1 MSKQRLALSLDDYSF
16 NLISNISEDL
26 GKTKSE
32 VVIELM
38 HLMGPALSHISSV
51 KRMVDAG
58 LKATGEEAFK
68 GFLRG
73 MQQDFDESLADAEQ
87 AFFEKTDEPG
97 EGAEHMQAPGTVLDS
112 ERSQ

>member
-16 NLISNISEDL
+16 KLISNISEDL

-73 MQQDFDESLADAEQ
+73 MQEDFEESIVDAEQ
-87 AFFEKTDEPG
+87 AFFEKTDEQG
-97 EGAEHMQAPGTVLDS
+97 EGAEHMQAPGTVSDS